1 VIKGTTVKLMPRT
14 LVMPGAA
21 TRDGSLWATH
31 GPPEDRVRTAAA
43 PRALA
48 WAVVIAA
55 ACFVV
60 AGVAEALLIRLVSPT
75 ELELDWISDG
85 VLSVALGTAIYLWL
99 HLRATRLVLT
109 AQERTQLV
117 LQAQLSLA
125 EAMQRRLLPP
135 VPEPAGGLE
144 WAAALVPAG
153 RIGGDFF
160 DFVQPSPGVR
170 LMLIADVSGKGIPA
184 AMALA
189 LLRATFRTVATHTAR
204 PAAIAERMS
213 AALYDEWRGEPYV
226 TALIVRVD
234 PTSRRLTYTNAGH
247 PPGILR
253 PDRLRRALA
262 VGGPPLGLLRDVA
275 FEEETLDL
283 EPGDL
288 WVFVTDGVSE
298 ALDGLDRPWAA
309 AIGDAIAHDRPTR
322 ADAVCRTILALAQNG
337 PGPVDGDDWSDDRTV
352 VVLSVGQE
360 TRYVGR

>member
-1 VIKGTTVKLMPRT
+1 MPRP
-14 LVMPGAA
+14 LVTPDDRAMAA
-21 TRDGSLWATH
+21 T
-31 GPPEDRVRTAAA
+31 A
-43 PRALA
+43 PTALA
-48 WAVVIAA
+48 WAVVLAA
-55 ACFVV
+55 GCFVI
-60 AGVAEALLIRLVSPT
+60 AGVAEALLIRLMSPT

-85 VLSVALGTAIYLWL
+85 VLSVALGAAIYLWL
-99 HLRATRLVLT
+99 HLRATRLALT
-109 AQERTQLV
+109 TQERTQLV

-135 VPEPAGGLE
+135 VPEPADGLE
-144 WAAALVPAG
+144 WAAVLVPG
-153 RIGGDFF
+153 VGIGGEFF
-160 DFVQPSPGVR
+160 DGVQPSPGVR

-189 LLRATFRTVATHTAR
+189 LLRATFRTVATHTAC

-213 AALYDEWRGEPYV
+213 ATLYDEWRGEPYV

-234 PTSRRLTYTNAGH
+234 LASRRLTYTNAGH
-247 PPGILR
+247 PPGMLR

-262 VGGPPLGLLRDVA
+262 VGGPPLGLLSDVA
-275 FEEETLDL
+275 FDEETLDL

-298 ALDGLDRPWAA
+298 ALDGLDQPWAA
-309 AIGDAIAHDRPTR
+309 AIGDAIAQDRP
-322 ADAVCRTILALAQNG
+322 AHPDAVCRTILALAQNG
-337 PGPVDGDDWSDDRTV
+337 RGPIDGDDWSDDRTV